1 MTSAA
6 IRTNNPGAMWGNSLA
21 IKWGALPKAE
31 VLHDGLGQGN
41 NIAIFPSPLQGA
53 CAQMDLWRS
62 NYAGMT
68 LAAADKKWS
77 GGNSSSAY
85 INFLCSKVPGLTP
98 STVISKAY
106 LAGPNGWKL
115 MKYQAQ
121 WEAGQVYPN
130 MTDGQ
135 WQEAQRR
142 VFAGS
147 PPVSKTTKIATAT
160 TAIVATTA
168 AATAQANHWPAAI
181 LMIVMGLVIAGVVAI
196 LVHQSHEEH
205 ATAKQPDTPKAVG
218 VT

>member
-6 IRTNNPGAMWGNSLA
+6 IRYNNPGAMWGNKLA
-21 IKWGALPKAE
+21 IKWGANPKA
-31 VLHDGLGQGN
+31 VTLNDGLGQGN
-41 NIAIFPSPLQGA
+41 NIAVFPTPLQGA

-77 GGNSSSAY
+77 GGNSSAAY

-98 STVISKAY
+98 NTVISREY

-121 WEAGQVYPN
+121 WEAGQPYPN

-142 VFAGS
+142 VFSGKA
-147 PPVSKTTKIATAT
+147 PVSKTTKIATAT
-160 TAIVATTA
+160 TAVVVATGGA
-168 AATAQANHWPAAI
+168 ASQASHWPAII
-181 LMIVMGLVIAGVVAI
+181 LVVVMGLIVAGVVALLI
-196 LVHQSHEEH
+196 HQSHEEH
-205 ATAKQPDTPKAVG
+205 AVAKQPDTPKAEG
-218 VT
+218 HP